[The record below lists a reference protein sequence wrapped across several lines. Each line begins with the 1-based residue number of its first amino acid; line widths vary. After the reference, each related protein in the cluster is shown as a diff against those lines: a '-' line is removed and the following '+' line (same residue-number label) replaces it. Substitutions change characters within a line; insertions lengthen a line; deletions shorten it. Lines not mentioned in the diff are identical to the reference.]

1 MEFSPQ
7 NQFAVVFG
15 MSPNSEWMS
24 WAKEEQEME
33 SSDKDGRKL
42 LIRMQRQ
49 VWRSNVQVR

>member
-1 MEFSPQ
+1 
-7 NQFAVVFG
+7 

-24 WAKEEQEME
+24 WAQEEQEME

-49 VWRSNVQVR
+49 V